1 MARNRK
7 QSSSKSDSKEHGKRS
22 SSRKSGS
29 TKSHSSSSTRN
40 GSDGGGSHLSKT
52 TTDHQEIQRWA
63 EQRGGIP
70 ACVKGTG
77 DSEDTGIIRIEFPGT
92 PNNREDKLQEINWD
106 DFFEKFDD
114 QGLALVYQEHT
125 AGGEK
130 SNFNKLVKRGNAKSA
145 RASH

>member
-1 MARNRK
+1 M
-7 QSSSKSDSKEHGKRS
+7 
-22 SSRKSGS
+22 
-29 TKSHSSSSTRN
+29 
-40 GSDGGGSHLSKT
+40 
-52 TTDHQEIQRWA
+52 
-63 EQRGGIP
+63 
-70 ACVKGTG
+70 KGTG

-92 PNNREDKLQEINWD
+92 PNNREDKLQEISWD